1 MRFVGTTDDPP
12 DDLVH
17 HRAIQDHGDLAVAP
31 SSRPDKDFQIES
43 ADFQPW
49 IAQLSFLNTGPND
62 SFAAPVQALVLRLNH
77 FVDQGCRAA
86 DHGIERFEN
95 GAAWSE
101 GWLNANLR
109 RRLTGEPPTPEKA
122 AAWRTA
128 ILTELGRAYAKR
140 DIVLQLHSS
149 PHSRSIGWA

>member
-1 MRFVGTTDDPP
+1 M
-12 DDLVH
+12 
-17 HRAIQDHGDLAVAP
+17 QDHGDLAVAP

-49 IAQLSFLNTGPND
+49 IAQLSFLTKGPND

-86 DHGIERFEN
+86 DHGIEQLEN
-95 GAAWSE
+95 GTAWSE

-122 AAWRTA
+122 AAWHAA

-140 DIVLQLHSS
+140 DIVLQQHSS
-149 PHSRSIGWA
+149 PHSRSIERCTGWA